1 MTGMEVVAAVVIAVL
16 VIAAAVLAVAETS
29 LTHLARARAAAWAEE
44 GRRGAAAVS
53 RLLEDRPRALNPV
66 LLLQLLCYLG
76 AATLVA
82 LLVQRHWGSSG
93 VLIALLVE
101 LVVIFVFSV
110 AIPKTWALQDPDRA
124 ATGIAPLVH
133 GLVSFPP
140 LRWVTRGLIGLA
152 NLLLPGQGRREG
164 PVVTEEEFIAMAG
177 LAVDAEVIEE
187 EEQELIESIIEF
199 GDTVAREVMVPRTDM
214 VAVPRN
220 LRVED
225 VMEVV
230 LLNGFSRLPAFGES
244 IDDIVGI
251 VYTKDLMRAER
262 DGDRDGEVSG
272 LLRDAHFVPET
283 KRVSELLREMQKEQY
298 HIAIVI
304 DEYGGTAG
312 LVTLEDLIE
321 ELVGEIVDEFD
332 VEEPMVQP
340 LPTGEVLVNARMSI
354 GEINDVLDVDLPEGD
369 WDSVGG
375 LVFNVLGHVPDEGE
389 SAQVNGHVL
398 VADRV
403 QGRRI
408 NRIRIRPQPGGRAAE
423 EQAEQQAR

>member
-1 MTGMEVVAAVVIAVL
+1 MEVVAAVVIAVL

-93 VLIALLVE
+93 VLIALFVE
-101 LVVIFVFSV
+101 LVVIFVLAV